1 MKNLNIAQ
9 MLLAAMGVTAIHTE
23 AGSFSNRS
31 FTKSGPGRMPHR
43 ISKKK
48 VQLILE
54 KKERCKASP
63 EFTLTGAFNRVW
75 CEPSPQRQMI

>member
-1 MKNLNIAQ
+1 MKNLNTAQ

-23 AGSFSNRS
+23 AGSFRNRS
-31 FTKSGPGRMPHR
+31 YTKSGPGRMPHR
-43 ISKKK
+43 ISKK

-63 EFTLTGAFNRVW
+63 EFTLTGVFQQSVV
-75 CEPSPQRQMI
+75 

>member
-1 MKNLNIAQ
+1 MKNLNTAQ

-23 AGSFSNRS
+23 AGSFRNRS
-31 FTKSGPGRMPHR
+31 FTKSGPGSMPHR
-43 ISKKK
+43 ISKK

-63 EFTLTGAFNRVW
+63 EFTLTGAFNRVQ
-75 CEPSPQRQMI
+75 CEPSPQRQII